1 MALIKC
7 HYVTIRWQQIVQWRG
22 EDANTSK
29 NIGVSR
35 KHVLARKHCKRE
47 DIFKKI
53 KRPSHKYGKYEA
65 KFPLDLDKICAYI
78 SDKWYYYVKTFLS
91 VCSVFIIQ

>member
-7 HYVTIRWQQIVQWRG
+7 HYVTIRWQQIVQWR
-22 EDANTSK
+22 S
-29 NIGVSR
+29 IGVSR
-35 KHVLARKHCKRE
+35 KHVLARKHCKSE